1 LKNIRADETK
11 FQAFLQPIL
20 TQQAGSSRYNDR
32 NIRYQKSECFASIA
46 THRVGLE
53 TPVNSLS
60 RVALT
65 LVVAGMI
72 AAQVRS
78 AEPPKP
84 PETFDL
90 AAIDS
95 YVAGQVHDKG
105 YVGLSLAIARDGQI
119 VFAKG
124 YGKSS
129 LEPAADVGVDTS
141 FAIGSITKQFTC
153 ACIFMLAEEGK
164 LSVQDPVSKYYP
176 GLARAADITLYDLMS
191 HVSGYPDYYPLDFVD
206 RRMLKPIELDKLIQ
220 DYAGAKLDF
229 DPRTRWSYS
238 NTGFIILGR
247 VVEKVSGDT
256 FGQFL
261 ERRIFKPL
269 MMEHTYFEPGKSV
282 QGLARGY
289 TSFALGAPETAV
301 PEAEGWI
308 YSAGGIFASAS
319 DLARWDL
326 ALATGKVLK
335 PDSYKFMTTAR
346 RLANGK
352 SAGYGCGLVIAERDG
367 EAILRHSGAVSGYLA
382 YNAIVPR
389 TKSAVVLLS
398 NSELHGVDAI
408 HETILGL
415 VLKDQTE
422 KEGPAVPKVKGLD
435 AKAAAL
441 DFFHQLQAGKVDR
454 TKLGEEFSVFLTDDR
469 VKAASE
475 RFKPLG
481 EPEKVEVRG
490 TYERG
495 GMEVARIRMTFKTTV
510 LTGLLYR
517 TPDGIIQQLLLN
529 KE

>member
-1 LKNIRADETK
+1 VT
-11 FQAFLQPIL
+11 
-20 TQQAGSSRYNDR
+20 
-32 NIRYQKSECFASIA
+32 
-46 THRVGLE
+46 
-53 TPVNSLS
+53 SLV
-60 RVALT
+60 RLALT
-65 LVVAGMI
+65 LLSASLFLAI
-72 AAQVRS
+72 APAADPS
-78 AEPPKP
+78 PSKL
-84 PETFDL
+84 PESFDL
-90 AAIDS
+90 AAIDT
-95 YVAGQVHDKG
+95 YVAAQVHDKG
-105 YVGLSLAIARDGQI
+105 YVGLSVAILRDGQI

-124 YGKSS
+124 HGKSS
-129 LEPAADVGVDTS
+129 LEPPADVAVDTP

-153 ACIFMLAEEGK
+153 ASILLLAEEGK

-176 GLARAADITLYDLMS
+176 GLTRAADITLYDLMS

-256 FGQFL
+256 FGRFL

-289 TSFALGAPETAV
+289 TSFALGSPEVSV
-301 PEAEGWI
+301 PEAGGWI
-308 YSAGGIFASAS
+308 YAAGGIFASAS

-326 ALATGKVLK
+326 ALVTGKVLK
-335 PDSYKFMTTAR
+335 PDSYKLMTSAR
-346 RLANGK
+346 HLANGK
-352 SAGYGCGLVIAERDG
+352 STGYGCGLVVGERDG
-367 EAILRHSGAVSGYLA
+367 ETVLRHSGAVSGYLA
-382 YNAIVPR
+382 YNAVVPR
-389 TKSAVVLLS
+389 TKSAVVILA

-408 HETILGL
+408 QDTILGL
-415 VLKDQTE
+415 LLKDQTE

-441 DFFHQLQAGKVDR
+441 DFFHQLQGGKVDR
-454 TKLGEEFSVFLTDDR
+454 TKLGEEFSVFLTEER

-510 LTGLLYR
+510 LGGALYR